1 MSDFL
6 FIADEYPSQ
15 SISNGLCS
23 PNNPK
28 QNSTYHKFSP
38 DNHCIV
44 IENNNFNNNECFTLN
59 EQNSSQD
66 IAEVSEKEAGEN
78 NAESSTN
85 ITIREKSF
93 DDVFNEILLWPEKQI
108 IKRKRKAVE
117 HLPAVI
123 TSDKWMEIMLAKK
136 KEKENKEEEKKVNK
150 EKKD

>member
-1 MSDFL
+1 M
-6 FIADEYPSQ
+6 
-15 SISNGLCS
+15 SNGLCS

-28 QNSTYHKFSP
+28 QNSTYHEYSP

-44 IENNNFNNNECFTLN
+44 IENNNLNNNECFTLN

-66 IAEVSEKEAGEN
+66 IVEVSEKEAGEN
-78 NAESSTN
+78 NAESPTN

-136 KEKENKEEEKKVNK
+136 KGKGEQRRGEK
-150 EKKD
+150 D